1 VAAFSQRRG
10 RPPLGFETVDQDSD
24 LTRSIAAG
32 ARLEHKQALRASS
45 RHTVQRDRQHR
56 DVGQRVGDVATESS
70 FYDSPRRS
78 QH

>member
-1 VAAFSQRRG
+1 
-10 RPPLGFETVDQDSD
+10 LGFETVDQDSD

-32 ARLEHKQALRASS
+32 ARLEHSQALRARS